1 MDIVGNEISRGC
13 ALSRRC
19 RSGSK
24 AVCQSQFKTIPIRVR
39 ALIPDSTVLTAE
51 DTLLAVKYGVD
62 GVIVSNHGGRQ
73 LDDVPATL
81 DALPECVEAAAGRI
95 PVHVDGG
102 FRKGS
107 DIFKALALGADCCWV
122 GRVAIWGLA
131 VSFLA
136 PCNAFQRI
144 QADYRS
150 IV

>member
-1 MDIVGNEISRGC
+1 LGTRYPVAAVYHEDADLDQRRYVRAQIEIIS
-13 ALSRRC
+13 
-19 RSGSK
+19 
-24 AVCQSQFKTIPIRVR
+24 IRVR
-39 ALIPDSTVLTAE
+39 ALNRNATVLTAE

-62 GVIVSNHGGRQ
+62 GVVVSNHGGRQ
-73 LDDVPATL
+73 LDGVPATL

-136 PCNAFQRI
+136 LGNAPPQRI

>member
-13 ALSRRC
+13 VLSRRC

-24 AVCQSQFKTIPIRVR
+24 AVCQSQFEIISRPSTCAK
-39 ALIPDSTVLTAE
+39 PDSTVLTAE

-73 LDDVPATL
+73 LDGVPATL
-81 DALPECVEAAAGRI
+81 DALPECVEATAGRI

-136 PCNAFQRI
+136 SCNAFSE
-144 QADYRS
+144 DTG
-150 IV
+150 